1 MYILVE
7 NWYTLVNINVNF
19 VATCVEKNQS
29 QSQLV
34 ENKWKITDTFL
45 PEVEKYSLQLMKL
58 TAWVADHGFALID
71 LFSPISIHEVQ
82 PHNWIFTQSKSFEI
96 TNFKVKLWFC
106 ETFSSWICA
115 LCDSCTFT
123 YTENFWW
130 TPDFLQMM
138 ENLQFELWQ
147 NAKLGIKMLL
157 FDLRPAMYE
166 QTLEHV

>member
-1 MYILVE
+1 ME

-19 VATCVEKNQS
+19 VAICVEKNQS

-45 PEVEKYSLQLMKL
+45 PEVEKYSPQLMKL

-123 YTENFWW
+123 YTENFDGRPIFCKWW
-130 TPDFLQMM
+130 RIC
-138 ENLQFELWQ
+138 NLNFARMRNWELRCCS
-147 NAKLGIKMLL
+147 LIYG
-157 FDLRPAMYE
+157 RPCMNKHWKI
-166 QTLEHV
+166 LNRN